1 MTMVTPIPETTLK
14 ATATISA
21 GSADAP
27 TPAVID
33 RYFTGF
39 NQEDYRAV
47 ADLFAPDGVML
58 APFEE
63 PLQGAEAIYTYLQAE
78 AVNMRAQPKD
88 IQTTLNPDGTQQVV
102 VKGGVKTLLFTVNV
116 RWTFNIASSHR
127 APMGQI
133 QSVEIKLLASLQE
146 LMQLDRG

>member
-1 MTMVTPIPETTLK
+1 MTMVTPGPETTLK
-14 ATATISA
+14 AITTILDEST
-21 GSADAP
+21 DAL
-27 TPAVID
+27 TPVVID

-47 ADLFAPDGVML
+47 ADLFAGDGVML

-78 AVNMRAQPKD
+78 AVNMRAQPKE
-88 IQTTLNPDGTQQVV
+88 IETTLNPDGTQQVV

-116 RWTFNIASSHR
+116 RWTFKVASSHM
-127 APMGQI
+127 APMDQI